1 MFTLDALPYATNAL
15 EPYISANTMSYHY
28 GKHHQTYLDNLNKL
42 AAGTKFES
50 MSIEGVMIE
59 SWKDKNM
66 PIFNNS
72 AQVWNHTFY
81 WKSMKPNGGSL
92 PKGKFLD
99 AINSS
104 FGSFD
109 TFVEQFKNAA
119 LTQFGSG
126 WAWLVKNKDG
136 KLEIVKTGNAENPM
150 TSGFKPLLTI
160 DVWEHAYY
168 LDYQNKRA
176 AYVDAFFAHLA
187 NWDFASQN
195 LDK

>member
-1 MFTLDALPYATNAL
+1 MFTLYALPYATNAL
-15 EPYISANTMSYHY
+15 EPYISANTISYHY

-81 WKSMKPNGGSL
+81 WKSMKSNGGSL

-109 TFVEQFKNAA
+109 TFIEQFKNAA

-150 TSGFKPLLTI
+150 TSGLKPLLTI

-176 AYVDAFFAHLA
+176 AYVDAFFAHLV